1 MWSSPNRTAHG
12 VLPCPSALVPRGNR
26 VNSCCTN
33 GEIHKALHR
42 VRSAREATEGK
53 EHHAMRADVEGA
65 ISQAVR
71 AFGLR
76 RCCYRGI
83 DKTRLQRT
91 LTAAAISIAC
101 TDAWFTGTPH
111 ASS

>member
-12 VLPCPSALVPRGNR
+12 VLPCSSALAPRGNR
-26 VNSCCTN
+26 VNSRCIS
-33 GEIHKALHR
+33 GEIHKALHH
-42 VRSAREATEGK
+42 VRSARETTEGK
-53 EHHAMRADVEGA
+53 EQHAMRAGVEGA

-83 DKTRLQRT
+83 DKTSLRHT
-91 LTAAAISIAC
+91 LTAAAISTAC
-101 TDAWFTGTPH
+101 TDAWFTGTLHP
-111 ASS
+111 SS

>member
-1 MWSSPNRTAHG
+1 MEFSKSDCTRCPA
-12 VLPCPSALVPRGNR
+12 LPQCTCARGNR

-33 GEIHKALHR
+33 REIHKALHR

-53 EHHAMRADVEGA
+53 EQDAMRADVEGA
-65 ISQAVR
+65 TSQAVR

-76 RCCYRGI
+76 GCCYRAI
-83 DKTRLQRT
+83 DKARLQHT

>member
-1 MWSSPNRTAHG
+1 
-12 VLPCPSALVPRGNR
+12 
-26 VNSCCTN
+26 
-33 GEIHKALHR
+33 
-42 VRSAREATEGK
+42 
-53 EHHAMRADVEGA
+53 MRADAEGA

-83 DKTRLQRT
+83 DKTRLQHT

-101 TDAWFTGTPH
+101 TDAWFTSTPY